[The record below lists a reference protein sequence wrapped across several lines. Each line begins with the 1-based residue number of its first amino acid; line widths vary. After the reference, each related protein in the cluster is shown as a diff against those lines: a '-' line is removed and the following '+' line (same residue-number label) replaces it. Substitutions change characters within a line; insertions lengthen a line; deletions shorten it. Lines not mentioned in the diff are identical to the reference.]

1 MKSLRRQEKCEFIYN
16 VGLHA
21 AVFE

>member
-1 MKSLRRQEKCEFIYN
+1 MKSLCRQEKCEFIYN